1 KSIQEKAI
9 AKWLEGKTRDQ
20 IARELKISGGS
31 VSAIIKGRR
40 RKDREFDLL
49 RVVAVQLR
57 ERNTD
62 VESFSLFIRLRALLK
77 SEYLDS
83 NKSIEE
89 AEEERIDS
97 TMESL
102 IVFCFIRK
110 MSVQEFGTQV
120 HSLYHA
126 ADKFGVALHDLP
138 AYVDQLA
145 GKASMIMRDIDLL
158 SSKKERLLKEYEV
171 IKDVIADIQDSG
183 PHLLEG
189 YQKIKARLRDV
200 EDECN
205 RYKTENTNLKI
216 KIEAPKIRRRRK
228 AALKK
233 LMSEFR

>member
-1 KSIQEKAI
+1 MSKRIPKSIQEKAI

-57 ERNTD
+57 ELNTD

-83 NKSIEE
+83 SKSIEA

-110 MSVQEFGTQV
+110 MSVQEFGTRV

-145 GKASMIMRDIDLL
+145 GKAIML
-158 SSKKERLLKEYEV
+158 SSKKERLLKDYEV
-171 IKDVIADIQDSG
+171 IKDVIADILDRG
-183 PHLLEG
+183 PHMLEG
-189 YQKIKARLRDV
+189 YQKLKTRLRDV